1 MMVTEVA
8 LGLVFV
14 AWTALRL
21 LGALSERLVRQHPR
35 VVTPDHALPI
45 YTVVAALYRETAA
58 VEGLMRA
65 LDRLDYPKEKLQAIL
80 AVEPDDEATLD
91 ALKQCKPGAFEIVFS
106 PKGEPRTKP
115 KALNAALPFVR
126 GRFVA
131 VYDAEDR
138 PDPDQLRLAYESFA
152 ANDARLACIQARLTI
167 DNTSDSWLTRMFTAE
182 YAGLFDV
189 LLPGLARWRTPL
201 PLGGSSNH
209 FRTDVLREVGA
220 WDPFNVTEDA
230 DLGMRLARFGYR
242 TAVIASTT
250 YEEAPARFRSWLRQR
265 TRWNKGWLQTW
276 LVHMRSPARL
286 MREMG
291 PTGFT
296 VFQLLVG
303 GTVLAALVHL
313 LFIIQLIWTLATGS
327 FEANAGMLAFSMASL
342 AAGYS
347 ISMIVGA
354 IGLWRRRLMGCA
366 WVLALMPIYWLMLSL
381 AAWRAVAQLMFD
393 PYGWE
398 KTEHGLA
405 KTSRLSAH
413 ETVPLSPD

>member
-1 MMVTEVA
+1 MLFRSPNLLALVVLAGSAALAAWTAPDTTMMVTEVA

-126 GRFVA
+126 GRFLA

-138 PDPDQLRLAYESFA
+138 PDTDQLRLAYESFA
-152 ANDARLACIQARLTI
+152 ANDPRLACIQARLTI

-250 YEEAPARFRSWLRQR
+250 YE
-265 TRWNKGWLQTW
+265 
-276 LVHMRSPARL
+276 
-286 MREMG
+286 
-291 PTGFT
+291 
-296 VFQLLVG
+296 
-303 GTVLAALVHL
+303 
-313 LFIIQLIWTLATGS
+313 
-327 FEANAGMLAFSMASL
+327 
-342 AAGYS
+342 
-347 ISMIVGA
+347 
-354 IGLWRRRLMGCA
+354 
-366 WVLALMPIYWLMLSL
+366 
-381 AAWRAVAQLMFD
+381 
-393 PYGWE
+393 
-398 KTEHGLA
+398 
-405 KTSRLSAH
+405 
-413 ETVPLSPD
+413 